1 MRITLT
7 ETHSSGHMELE
18 EKIPVYK
25 HQWRDRDTNLSTKL
39 STQNISCLQ
48 ETQRQGPVLLKTNSS
63 SDKDTLKM
71 LLSSF
76 YGELLLLGTAPTLGV
91 VSSVR
96 LSWKKLD
103 FHLQVSM
110 SLK

>member
-1 MRITLT
+1 MQRQTCSHTQGSHKTPKLEAITY
-7 ETHSSGHMELE
+7 M
-18 EKIPVYK
+18 
-25 HQWRDRDTNLSTKL
+25 
-39 STQNISCLQ
+39 
-48 ETQRQGPVLLKTNSS
+48 QGPVLLKTNSS